1 MTSLQPWTIAL
12 ILATGTLAGI
22 INTLAGG
29 GSMLTVPML
38 IFLGLPPA
46 TANGTNR
53 IAIEVQN
60 ILAVLGFKKK
70 GVADW
75 KLSLKLAIPVTV
87 GAIIGSSIAVDIPD
101 SVFRQVLAVMMLFVL
116 GLILWNPTRRL
127 KQLEV
132 PMTRVRWV
140 AAALALFCVGLYG
153 GFIQSGVGF
162 MFIATLVSVMGM
174 DLVTT
179 NSHKVFIVGVY
190 TLFSIAVFAMNGK
203 INWSLGLILAVGNG
217 LGGWLGSHIA
227 VSKGEKWVRAVLV
240 VAVLAM
246 ALRLSGLVPGW
257 S

>member
-1 MTSLQPWTIAL
+1 MSLQPWKIAL
-12 ILATGTLAGI
+12 ILATGTVAGI

-38 IFLGLPPA
+38 IFLGLAPA

-60 ILAVLGFKKK
+60 ILAVLGFRRK

-75 KLSLKLAIPVTV
+75 KLSLKLAIPATL
-87 GAIIGSSIAVDIPD
+87 GAIVGSSIAVELPD
-101 SVFRQVLAVMMLFVL
+101 EAFRKVLAVTMLLVL
-116 GLILWNPTRRL
+116 GVILWNPARRL
-127 KQLEV
+127 KQREV
-132 PMTRVRWV
+132 SMSGGRLVG
-140 AAALALFCVGLYG
+140 AAVALFFVGVYG
-153 GFIQSGVGF
+153 GFIQTGVGF
-162 MFIATLVSVMGM
+162 LFIATLVTIAGM
-174 DLVTT
+174 DLVRT

-190 TLFSIAVFAMNGK
+190 TLFALGVFALNGK
-203 INWSLGLILAVGNG
+203 INWGLGLILAVGNG

-227 VSKGEKWVRAVLV
+227 VSKGEKWVQAVLV

-246 ALRLSGLVPGW
+246 ALRLSGLIPGW